1 MANTTDDH
9 GNDEIIKQK
18 RGRPRSDKSR
28 DSILRAT
35 NALLQNKAVRDLSI
49 EAIAKKAGVGKT
61 TIYRWWPNKVAV
73 VLDALNTQIETQNG
87 SAQQKKTT
95 ASTDVFDAFAFHL
108 DRLFHVFQ
116 GKTGRIVSEAM
127 AEAQSSPEAVKI
139 FYDCFLLDFEKELYE
154 LIEQGK
160 AQKSIKAGI
169 DADTFVDMVYGAII
183 YRFMSGAQTLDMAF
197 VEKLKNHSLLLLGAE
212 FSTTTEQPKGQKKQ
226 EKQDDT
232 QPADPLLKSQMS
244 LF

>member
-1 MANTTDDH
+1 MSDDKT
-9 GNDEIIKQK
+9 KQK
-18 RGRPRSDKSR
+18 RGRPRSDKSK
-28 DSILRAT
+28 DSILKAT

-73 VLDALNTQIETQNG
+73 VLDALNTQIEQPNKKAV
-87 SAQQKKTT
+87 AQ
-95 ASTDVFDAFAFHL
+95 ATDIFDAFSFHL

-160 AQKSIKAGI
+160 AQKSIAVNI
-169 DADTFVDMVYGAII
+169 DADTIVDMVYGAII

-197 VEKLKNHSLLLLGAE
+197 VEKLKAHSLVLLGSNTLSAPVE
-212 FSTTTEQPKGQKKQ
+212 LKTGKKQ
-226 EKQDDT
+226 EKQSDT
-232 QPADPLLKSQMS
+232 GPVDPLIKSQMS